1 MESVWTQRALGRGTV
16 ATPTLVEGRDSRGHA
31 ALHFGADGGGPGLQ
45 GVTSIAHA
53 EVDAQVLREGRRGGG
68 GGGGGRRRRVLEL
81 LVLEGEALLHGL
93 VQLQLVLVL
102 VVRVVRQ
109 SWQEVRH
116 AGLLSPTLV
125 YSSLLWSTLGL
136 VFSPAQRVR

>member
-1 MESVWTQRALGRGTV
+1 
-16 ATPTLVEGRDSRGHA
+16 
-31 ALHFGADGGGPGLQ
+31 
-45 GVTSIAHA
+45 
-53 EVDAQVLREGRRGGG
+53 VLELL
-68 GGGGGRRRRVLEL
+68 VLEL

-109 SWQEVRH
+109 SGQEVRH

-125 YSSLLWSTLGL
+125 YSSLLWSTLVYSGL